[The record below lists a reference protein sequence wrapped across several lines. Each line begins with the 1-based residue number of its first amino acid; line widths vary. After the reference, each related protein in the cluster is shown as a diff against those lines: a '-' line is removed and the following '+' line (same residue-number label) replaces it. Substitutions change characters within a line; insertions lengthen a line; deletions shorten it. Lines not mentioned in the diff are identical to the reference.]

1 MGINL
6 HIWLFEKKLYLCK
19 IFINL
24 KVFICMKK
32 KIITEA
38 EMTELLESKVNMG
51 NYCVD
56 LQIAR
61 KIIMDAVLPLCK

>member
-1 MGINL
+1 
-6 HIWLFEKKLYLCK
+6 
-19 IFINL
+19 
-24 KVFICMKK
+24 MKK

-38 EMTELLESKVNMG
+38 EMKELLESKVNMG
-51 NYCVD
+51 NYCID